1 MKRAFK
7 QIYELLAM
15 MILAIALILGFEIC
29 WLILNW

>member
-1 MKRAFK
+1 MKRMFK
-7 QIYELLAM
+7 QIYEILTM